1 MSGGG
6 ERYSILLFGGENI
19 NFLQTHSQTFG
30 PAWNKENTFS
40 ADTEPPAGGSWLMK
54 LLCMNR
60 ASSSVSTLFYRDNIS
75 QLGVGSHTEFCA
87 ILLSNNISALLI
99 G

>member
-1 MSGGG
+1 MDCLDQLDVCDGNVVIKKYVEVGE

-40 ADTEPPAGGSWLMK
+40 ADTEPPAGGS
-54 LLCMNR
+54 
-60 ASSSVSTLFYRDNIS
+60 
-75 QLGVGSHTEFCA
+75 
-87 ILLSNNISALLI
+87 
-99 G
+99 

>member
-40 ADTEPPAGGSWLMK
+40 ADIQRPARGS
-54 LLCMNR
+54 
-60 ASSSVSTLFYRDNIS
+60 
-75 QLGVGSHTEFCA
+75 
-87 ILLSNNISALLI
+87 
-99 G
+99 